1 MMMWVL
7 MHTAKSTN
15 VTGARGENESS
26 ESNLGVCFKRLL
38 GWDGRRNNDRND
50 NNEATSQP

>member
-1 MMMWVL
+1 

-26 ESNLGVCFKRLL
+26 ESNLEVCFKRLL
-38 GWDGRRNNDRND
+38 GWDGRHNNDRND